1 MKTEIFKCRGK
12 LREFLSSRKE
22 VYLRN
27 LETKIMRVIFE
38 ENGKDELYQRGSWNN

>member
-1 MKTEIFKCRGK
+1 MKTEILKCRGGK

-38 ENGKDELYQRGSWNN
+38 ENGKDELYQKGQLE